1 MTLGTNLI
9 TNQTHN
15 RTWIQMKARPDATL
29 ELLSLG
35 SMGGIGEPSGST
47 EAIYRPSRTKR
58 RAFDKVGESVQ
69 TPETFS
75 SSFREGMPRDV
86 ASYIERAKKAGR
98 KFALHVIH
106 HQDADPDDPTKWE
119 SKSIFGG
126 VKITELS
133 SNEFT
138 SFDGDDEVVLE
149 GTLEYDQRER
159 LFKMAFG
166 AEAATEITK
175 PVVAAAVY
183 PSDWRDDAD
192 EKEIYLLAKVDT
204 TVPHV
209 IWSHD
214 GGTTWTATSLT
225 ALGTDE
231 PTDIAIVGNYIIVT
245 SATGESYLYATRDNP
260 TVWTEVTGGFVTSKG
275 PTAIYAVNVA
285 NIFMVGLGGYIYKLN
300 LPGQPV
306 TVVDAGD
313 ATLQNLNDIHG
324 FGSVI
329 VAVGASNAVV
339 YSQNAGRT
347 WAALTGSAPAT
358 TLNAVQVVDKDTW
371 WVGAD
376 DLYYTLDGG
385 SSWVAMNLSIASLTS
400 VNAITFSVDL
410 GATGFIGYKTST
422 GGGVLRTTDY
432 GATWEATSI
441 SGVPTNTGIAAVAMG
456 GANYAVI
463 AGAATADGVAA
474 IGFGG

>member
-35 SMGGIGEPSGST
+35 AMGGINEPSGST
-47 EAIYRPSRTKR
+47 EAIYRHSRTKR
-58 RAFDKVGESVQ
+58 RGFDKVGESVQ
-69 TPETFS
+69 TPDTFT

-86 ASYIERAKKAGR
+86 AAYIERAKKAGR

-106 HQDADPDDPTKWE
+106 HQDADPEDPTKWE
-119 SKSIFGG
+119 SKSVFGG
-126 VKITELS
+126 VKITELT
-133 SNEFT
+133 SNEFG

-183 PSDWRDDAD
+183 PADWRDDAD
-192 EKEIYLLAKVDT
+192 AKEIYLLAKVDT
-204 TVPHV
+204 TAPHV
-209 IWSHD
+209 IWSKD
-214 GGTTWTATSLT
+214 GGTTWTATALT
-225 ALGTDE
+225 ALSTDE
-231 PTDIAIVGNYIIVT
+231 PDDIAIVGNYLIVCS
-245 SATGESYLYATRDNP
+245 SAGESYLYATRDNP
-260 TVWTEVTGGFVTSKG
+260 TVWTEVTGGFVTGKG
-275 PTAIYAVNVA
+275 PKAIYAVNVA
-285 NIFMVGLGGYIYKLN
+285 NIFFAGLGGYIYKLN

-306 TVVDAGD
+306 TVVDAGV

-324 FGSVI
+324 FGSTI

-339 YSQNAGRT
+339 VSRNAGRT
-347 WAALTGSAPAT
+347 WAALTGPAPTVA
-358 TLNAVQVVDKDTW
+358 LNAVHVGSDVW

-376 DLYYTLDGG
+376 DLYYSLDEGA
-385 SSWVAMNLSIASLTS
+385 SWVDKNLGVASLTT
-400 VNAITFSVDL
+400 VNAIAFSVDL
-410 GATGFIGYKTST
+410 GATGFVGYTTST
-422 GGGVLRTTDY
+422 AGGVLRTTDY
-432 GATWEATSI
+432 GATWEASSI
-441 SGVPTNTGIAAVAMG
+441 SGVPTNTGIKAVAMG

-463 AGAATADGVAA
+463 AGTATSDGVAA